1 MNIIKTKLKEF
12 KLAGILNTLD
22 DRVGGT
28 YKGPV
33 LSQNRV
39 YGSVH
44 GSSGSVKFVL

>member
-22 DRVGGT
+22 DRVGGA
-28 YKGPV
+28 KGPV

-39 YGSVH
+39 YGPAH
-44 GSSGSVKFVL
+44 GSSGSVRFVL